1 MSAPTTPPTAAQ
13 LAAYLGQWVAV
24 GEAQAAPL
32 LRYLRPCRYARGAH
46 LFSFGDTVD
55 ELVLLREGLVRSY
68 YLHDDREVNLRLLSA
83 PAAAMPYNSYL
94 TQAPADENLQAMSV
108 VEGYRVRFRAFC
120 REQPGLLAET
130 MQRELAE
137 RHFLALQRRLRMLQ
151 SRTAA
156 QRYAFFL
163 RHMEPEIING
173 TPAYQVAS
181 YLGITPESL
190 SRVKADLEKSQGEPA
205 PPTAG

>member
-1 MSAPTTPPTAAQ
+1 MPPPTAAE
-13 LAAYLGQWVAV
+13 LAGYLGQWVAV
-24 GEAQAAPL
+24 DEARMATL
-32 LRYLRPCRYARGAH
+32 LPYLRACRYERGEH
-46 LFSFGDTVD
+46 LFSFGDPVD
-55 ELVLLREGLVRSY
+55 ELVLLRSGLVRSY

-94 TQAPADENLQAMSV
+94 TRTPADESLQAMTA
-108 VEGYRVRFRAFC
+108 VEGYRVRFRAYC
-120 REQPGLLAET
+120 HQHPDLLAEA
-130 MQRELAE
+130 MRRELAE

-163 RHMEPEIING
+163 AHMEPEIIQG

-190 SRVKADLEKSQGEPA
+190 SRVKADLDKDQ
-205 PPTAG
+205 

>member
-1 MSAPTTPPTAAQ
+1 MNAATGISVEAI
-13 LAAYLGQWVAV
+13 AAYVGQWLTVDD
-24 GEAQAAPL
+24 AQAQML
-32 LRYLRPCRYARGAH
+32 LRYLRPCRYGRGEH
-46 LFSFGDTVD
+46 LFRSGDSAE
-55 ELVLLREGLVRSY
+55 ELVLLTEGIVRSY

-83 PAAAMPYNSYL
+83 PAAAVPYNSFL
-94 TQAPADENLQAMSV
+94 TRTPADESLQAITPV
-108 VEGYRVRFRAFC
+108 QGLRVRFAVFC
-120 REQPGLLAET
+120 REQPGLLAEA
-130 MQRELAE
+130 MRRELAE

-163 RHMEPEIING
+163 QHMEPEIIAG

-190 SRVKADLEKSQGEPA
+190 SRVKADLEKYQGGHR
-205 PPTAG
+205 PPEAS

>member
-1 MSAPTTPPTAAQ
+1 MNTATAQPTAAQ
-13 LAAYLGQWVAV
+13 LAAYLGQWMAV
-24 GEAQAAPL
+24 DEQVAAPL
-32 LRYLRPCRYARGAH
+32 LRHLRPCRYERGEH
-46 LFSFGDTVD
+46 FFQIGDTVD
-55 ELVLLREGLVRSY
+55 ELVLLRDGLVRSY

-94 TQAPADENLQAMSV
+94 TQTPADESLQAMTA

-130 MQRELAE
+130 MQRKLAE

-151 SRTAA
+151 SRSAA

-163 RHMEPEIING
+163 AHMEPEIIAG

-190 SRVKADLEKSQGEPA
+190 SRVKADLEKYQGGPA
-205 PPTAG
+205 PPEAG

>member
-1 MSAPTTPPTAAQ
+1 MSDASTQPTAAQ
-13 LAAYLGQWVAV
+13 LMAYLGQWVAV

-32 LRYLRPCRYARGAH
+32 LRYLRPCRYARGEH
-46 LFSFGDTVD
+46 LFGFGDTVD
-55 ELVLLREGLVRSY
+55 ELVLLRDGLVRSY

-94 TQAPADENLQAMSV
+94 TQTPADESLQAMTAV
-108 VEGYRVRFRAFC
+108 QGYRVRFRAYC
-120 REQPGLLAET
+120 REQPGLLAES
-130 MQRELAE
+130 MRRELAE

-163 RHMEPEIING
+163 AHMEPEIIAG

-190 SRVKADLEKSQGEPA
+190 SRVKSDLDKDQ
-205 PPTAG
+205 